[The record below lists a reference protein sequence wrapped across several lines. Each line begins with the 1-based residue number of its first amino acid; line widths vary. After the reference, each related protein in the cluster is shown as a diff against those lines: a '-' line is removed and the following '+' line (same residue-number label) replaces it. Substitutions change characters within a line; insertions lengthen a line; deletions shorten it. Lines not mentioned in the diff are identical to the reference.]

1 MDSASGVMSVAAVD
15 SLFSVV
21 WSLTPSQLHDD
32 YATTHGVADMFE
44 YTLRV
49 TFEGVTKTVRADDGT
64 MPAEMRQMVAIL
76 GGTIDSARAHT
87 KP

>member
-1 MDSASGVMSVAAVD
+1 MSAAAAD

-21 WSLTPSQLHDD
+21 WSLTPAQLHDD
-32 YATTHGVADMFE
+32 YGTTRGAADMFE

-49 TFEGVTKTVRADDGT
+49 TFEDVTKTVRADDGT
-64 MPAEMRQMVAIL
+64 MPAEMRQIVAIL
-76 GGTIDSARAHT
+76 GGTIDTARAHS

>member
-1 MDSASGVMSVAAVD
+1 MDSASGVMSAAAAD

-21 WSLTPSQLHDD
+21 WSLTPAQLHDD
-32 YATTHGVADMFE
+32 YGTTRGAADMFE

-64 MPAEMRQMVAIL
+64 MPAEMRQIVTIL
-76 GGTIDSARAHT
+76 GGTIDSARAHA